1 VTFLEA
7 GRQAWHRAL
16 ADKCVAE
23 VLKKASK
30 HAELEQL

>member
-16 ADKCVAE
+16 ADKGVAE